1 MESNRRVEANSND
14 LNDRGKETIPFVV
27 KVKPRSV
34 MGDYIALH
42 GLVPQNELP
51 LNLRHKIP
59 EDEIWI
65 REDIYS
71 DPDRR
76 ERILQGHEKFEL
88 GLMETKMLT
97 YKDAHCKA
105 EIHEKFYKIEEELE
119 KVEKDLKIETSE
131 QVKVVEPTTEIGREE
146 STETTKANENK
157 ES

>member
-59 EDEIWI
+59 ADEIWI
-65 REDIYS
+65 REDIYN
-71 DPDRR
+71 DPERR
-76 ERILQGHEKFEL
+76 ERILQGHE
-88 GLMETKMLT
+88 
-97 YKDAHCKA
+97 
-105 EIHEKFYKIEEELE
+105 
-119 KVEKDLKIETSE
+119 
-131 QVKVVEPTTEIGREE
+131 
-146 STETTKANENK
+146 
-157 ES
+157 